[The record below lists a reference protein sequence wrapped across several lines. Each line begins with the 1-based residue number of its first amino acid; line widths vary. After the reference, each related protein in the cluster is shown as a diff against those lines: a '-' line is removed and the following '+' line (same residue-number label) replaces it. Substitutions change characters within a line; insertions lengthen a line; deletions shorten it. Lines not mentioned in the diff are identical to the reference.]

1 MKVLI
6 LANKSTGLFN
16 FRAELLRE
24 LLAHGHQVFISV
36 PKGDFVE
43 EMEQMGCQII
53 DTQISRHGVNP
64 ITDLKLLASYRS
76 IIKSVKPNIVFSYT
90 IKPNVYGGYACQSCR
105 VPYVANVTGLGSAL
119 ENGGILKKITLALYK
134 IGLRK
139 AQKVF
144 FQNEENQTFM
154 VKHNVVKDNNALLPG
169 SGVNL
174 DKFTTMPYPDDKEL
188 QFAFIGRVM
197 KAKGVEQYLDA
208 AQFIT
213 KKYPNTKFHVCG
225 YCETE
230 YKGRLD
236 ELVKNGT
243 VIYHGMVRDVR
254 TIHQISHCTIHPSF
268 YPEGMSNVL
277 LESCACARPVI
288 TTDRSGC
295 REIVENGVNGY
306 IVKQRDSA
314 DLIEKIE
321 KFIALPY
328 EEKKK
333 MGEVGRVKVEREFNR
348 QIVVD
353 AYLKELEYI

>member
-1 MKVLI
+1 MKILI

-16 FRAELLRE
+16 FRGELLKTLRSLDHE
-24 LLAHGHQVFISV
+24 VYISV

-43 EMEQMGCQII
+43 EMEQMGCHVI
-53 DTQISRHGVNP
+53 DTQVSRHGMNP
-64 ITDLKLLASYRS
+64 FTDLKLLATYKS
-76 IIKSVKPNIVFSYT
+76 IIKTVKPDIVFSYT
-90 IKPNVYGGYACQSCR
+90 IKPNVYGGYACRSCG

-119 ENGGILKKITLALYK
+119 ENGGILQKITLALYK
-134 IGLRK
+134 TGLRK
-139 AQKVF
+139 AQRVF
-144 FQNEENQTFM
+144 FQNEENQNFM
-154 VKHNVVKDNNALLPG
+154 VSHKVVNDNYSLLPG

-174 DKFTTMPYPDDKEL
+174 DKFSALPYPGEDSL
-188 QFAFIGRVM
+188 QFTYIGRVM
-197 KAKGVEQYLDA
+197 KAKGIEQYLNA
-208 AQFIT
+208 AQYIS

-230 YKGRLD
+230 YQGKLD

-243 VIYHGMVRDVR
+243 VIYHGMIRNVREVLKDV
-254 TIHQISHCTIHPSF
+254 HCTIHPSF

-277 LESCACARPVI
+277 LESCACSRPII

-295 REIVENGVNGY
+295 REVVDDGVNGFV
-306 IVKQRDSA
+306 VKQRDSA
-314 DLIEKIE
+314 DLIEKVE

-333 MGEVGRVKVEREFNR
+333 MGEAGREKVEKNFSR

-353 AYLKELEYI
+353 AYLKELDA